1 LTSYTTIPPA
11 GGKLRGSV
19 LSALITELRPPTA
32 VRVTDGSPVNNSTV
46 LVADDVLTVS
56 LEANLTYLITAW
68 LVTTSANAADVKIG
82 CTIPSGAAG
91 LWSMVSGPT
100 TETTAIPG
108 SVDLGAASLAAT
120 HTRVGAGTSTA
131 VGALIYGYIT
141 TSSTAGTFTIT
152 MAQATATVA
161 DTTMKAGSWLKF
173 QRTA

>member
-1 LTSYTTIPPA
+1 VTLTAVPA
-11 GGKLRGSV
+11 AGAKLRAAT
-19 LSALITELRPPTA
+19 LSTLFTERQPLTALRI
-32 VRVTDGSPVNNSTV
+32 TDGTPVNNSTV
-46 LVADDVLTVS
+46 LVADSQLTVS
-56 LEANLTYLITAW
+56 LVASQTYLFIAW
-68 LVTTSANAADVKIG
+68 LVTTSATAADVKIG

-100 TETTAIPG
+100 SETTAIQG

-141 TSSTAGTFTIT
+141 TSSTAGSFTIT